1 MDTKQQSKRDFSLSL
16 SLSLSLLVQSQPI
29 YKIIL
34 YNLTHTKRLP
44 KNDFHLLNK
53 QLILI

>member
-1 MDTKQQSKRDFSLSL
+1 MDTKQQSKRDF
-16 SLSLSLLVQSQPI
+16 SLSLLVQSQPI